1 MSYPEHINT
10 LFAEIDIPFPPRA
23 TTAGL
28 NTLFGIESPL
38 EEFIVAE
45 FIGNDEESGTAFQFP
60 APPETLTP
68 ASTSFASEAG

>member
-10 LFAEIDIPFPPRA
+10 LFAD
-23 TTAGL
+23 
-28 NTLFGIESPL
+28 
-38 EEFIVAE
+38 
-45 FIGNDEESGTAFQFP
+45 GNDGESGTAFQFP

>member
-1 MSYPEHINT
+1 MSYPEHINA
-10 LFAEIDIPFPPRA
+10 LFAEIDIPFTPRA

-38 EEFIVAE
+38 EEFIVA
-45 FIGNDEESGTAFQFP
+45 IGNDGESGTAFQFP